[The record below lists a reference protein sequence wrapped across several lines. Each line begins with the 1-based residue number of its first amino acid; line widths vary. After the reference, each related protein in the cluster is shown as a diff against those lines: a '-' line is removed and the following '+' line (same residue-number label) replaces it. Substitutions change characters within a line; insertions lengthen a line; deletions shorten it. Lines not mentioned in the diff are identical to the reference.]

1 SSSWTAS
8 PTTRERRRSRQRS
21 TNGISKS
28 RLACGPR
35 GADVATFNVSV
46 LTDEIS
52 QDFEH
57 ACEIAAREF
66 GLGWVEL
73 RAMHNKNVM
82 GWDGHDIAE
91 ARRVLERFRLRVSEI
106 ASPVFKTDWPG
117 APKSSF
123 SPREPQFGADF
134 T

>member
-1 SSSWTAS
+1 M
-8 PTTRERRRSRQRS
+8 
-21 TNGISKS
+21 
-28 RLACGPR
+28 
-35 GADVATFNVSV
+35 ATFNVSV

-91 ARRVLERFRLRVSEI
+91 ARRVL
-106 ASPVFKTDWPG
+106 
-117 APKSSF
+117 
-123 SPREPQFGADF
+123 
-134 T
+134 